1 MGGEVLVVDDDR
13 DVREAIQMI
22 LDAYGMTVR
31 VASDPQQALDWLAAK
46 ARPSVIL
53 LDMRMPEMSGEEFL
67 AGMERMGL
75 RGLVPVVV
83 LSGDTT
89 ARHAAQAAGADD
101 FLAKP
106 VDVQVLLATLGRF
119 VAAGASLTD

>member
-22 LDAYGMTVR
+22 LDAYGLTVR
-31 VASDPQQALDWLAAK
+31 VASDPQQALDWLAADVQ
-46 ARPSVIL
+46 PSVIL

-67 AGMERMGL
+67 AGMERLGL
-75 RGLVPVVV
+75 RGRVPVVV

-89 ARHAAQAAGADD
+89 ARGAAQAAGADD

-106 VDVQVLLATLGRF
+106 VDVQVLLATLARY
-119 VAAGASLTD
+119 AGAGISLSD